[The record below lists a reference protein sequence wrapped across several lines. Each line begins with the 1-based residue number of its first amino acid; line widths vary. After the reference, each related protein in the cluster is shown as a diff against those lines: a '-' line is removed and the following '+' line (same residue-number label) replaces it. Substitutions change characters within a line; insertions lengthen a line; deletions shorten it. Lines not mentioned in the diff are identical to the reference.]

1 MTLVSIPLMD
11 RTGRRTL
18 HLYGLGGMFI
28 FSIFITISFLIKASK
43 QMKCANIRYKE
54 CLAKKIKLQLRA
66 SIEIEIFKETC
77 IYRLLRVYV
86 VCIALIFRRKNY
98 IYARLKYKACWFSLC
113 GFENFFF

>member
-43 QMKCANIRYKE
+43 QIKNANIRREKRMFGHIIAQKGKYEIQIFSK
-54 CLAKKIKLQLRA
+54 CALWQLVRKL
-66 SIEIEIFKETC
+66 
-77 IYRLLRVYV
+77 
-86 VCIALIFRRKNY
+86 
-98 IYARLKYKACWFSLC
+98 W
-113 GFENFFF
+113 